1 MNLFRRTLKL
11 IGVLVLAGASYVF
24 YGFVSAEGRLKEV
37 CSQIKPGMSV
47 ADLRNFGKKH
57 GLGPGA
63 PGESGVHFM
72 VETRTFGRYG
82 CTVILEAGIVKDAK
96 YNFAD

>member
-1 MNLFRRTLKL
+1 MNLFLRILKV
-11 IGVLVLAGASYVF
+11 IGVLILASASYVF
-24 YGFVSAEGRLKEV
+24 YSFISAEGRLKEV
-37 CSQIKPGMSV
+37 CGQIKPGMPV
-47 ADLRNFGKKH
+47 AELRAFGKKH

-63 PGESGVHFM
+63 PGESGVHFL
-72 VETRTFGRYG
+72 VESRTFGRYG

>member
-1 MNLFRRTLKL
+1 MNLFRRILKL
-11 IGVLVLAGASYVF
+11 MGVLLLAGASYVF

-37 CSQIKPGMSV
+37 CNQIKPGTSV
-47 ADLRNFGKKH
+47 ADLRAFSKKH
-57 GLGPGA
+57 GLVPGTS
-63 PGESGVHFM
+63 GETGVHFM

>member
-1 MNLFRRTLKL
+1 MNLFLRILKV
-11 IGVLVLAGASYVF
+11 IGVLVLAGASYVS

-37 CSQIKPGMSV
+37 CGQIKPGMSV
-47 ADLRNFGKKH
+47 AELRAFGKKH
-57 GLGPGA
+57 GLGPAA
-63 PGESGVHFM
+63 PGDSGVHFM
-72 VETRTFGRYG
+72 AETRTFGRYG